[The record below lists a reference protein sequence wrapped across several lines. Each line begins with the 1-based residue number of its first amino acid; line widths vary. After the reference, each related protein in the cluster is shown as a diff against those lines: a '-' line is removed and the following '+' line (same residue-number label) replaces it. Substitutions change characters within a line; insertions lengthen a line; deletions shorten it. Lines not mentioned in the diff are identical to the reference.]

1 MRHLISLG
9 AIVLLA
15 GCSSLPSWLGGTP
28 APAPIPAPIV
38 EPAPPA
44 LPSPAAAHVMHHPVG
59 THGMRALQH
68 ALAAKGYYHGKID
81 GVDGA
86 KTKAAVARYQQDSG
100 IQPVTGEADDQTWSS
115 LGLSEGN

>member
-1 MRHLISLG
+1 MRKALVSIS
-9 AIVLLA
+9 AVALLA

-28 APAPIPAPIV
+28 ASAPAPVVA
-38 EPAPPA
+38 EPAPAPA
-44 LPSPAAAHVMHHPVG
+44 PAPAAMAIQHHPVG
-59 THGMRALQH
+59 THGMKALQH

-86 KTKAAVARYQQDSG
+86 QTKAAVARYQQDSG

-115 LGLSEGN
+115 LGLSEGK